1 MASPAESVDPL
12 PGPDQERPTNRLYTE
27 EHHRSTFTPEETRLV
42 QFVRYTKFSCFCWL
56 VYMIPATIAL
66 IIGLCI
72 DRDTYS
78 ACDQYLRFWA
88 IAQTTLQVLNIISKS
103 LTLVVVFRLP
113 VAPEPDEIEEFKQ
126 SRSVVILAW
135 FNRLFYF
142 IWIGLFSCGALWSF
156 EVFFDLYNCHTGMLF
171 DIILTLIVIQLL
183 FVAMLC
189 FLFCGSTCLLCI
201 RIVQILVRLS
211 RQQDEGLFGLVQP
224 VGATDD
230 LIHTC
235 TTKKEFKEDLL
246 EKNNA
251 MCAIC
256 LEDYNEGDEVRFLP
270 CTDLHHFHVECVDQ
284 WLKKKKCCPLCKV
297 NIDTK
302 TVDGEDGA
310 EELQT
315 LSPDREVL

>member
-1 MASPAESVDPL
+1 
-12 PGPDQERPTNRLYTE
+12 
-27 EHHRSTFTPEETRLV
+27 
-42 QFVRYTKFSCFCWL
+42 
-56 VYMIPATIAL
+56 
-66 IIGLCI
+66 
-72 DRDTYS
+72 
-78 ACDQYLRFWA
+78 
-88 IAQTTLQVLNIISKS
+88 
-103 LTLVVVFRLP
+103 
-113 VAPEPDEIEEFKQ
+113 
-126 SRSVVILAW
+126 
-135 FNRLFYF
+135 
-142 IWIGLFSCGALWSF
+142 
-156 EVFFDLYNCHTGMLF
+156 MLF

-189 FLFCGSTCLLCI
+189 LLFCGSTCLLCI

-315 LSPDREVL
+315 LSPDQEVL